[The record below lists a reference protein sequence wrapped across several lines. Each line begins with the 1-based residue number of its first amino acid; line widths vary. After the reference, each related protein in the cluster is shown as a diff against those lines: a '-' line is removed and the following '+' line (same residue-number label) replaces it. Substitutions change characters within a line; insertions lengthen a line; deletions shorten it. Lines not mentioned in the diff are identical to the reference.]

1 MCLVTSVQPISSGR
15 VVIGSLE
22 HIPCMLHCV
31 TKSYN
36 HVLRSTIP
44 TVLIMLLGC
53 TVCLIL
59 LCLSVNAETII
70 ETKRETTADN
80 KNATSHLSP
89 HSPSPTLSSTRSVE
103 KPHVHEG

>member
-1 MCLVTSVQPISSGR
+1 MEGWSLDHYRSV
-15 VVIGSLE
+15 E

-53 TVCLIL
+53 TMCLIL
-59 LCLSVNAETII
+59 LCVSVNTETIN
-70 ETKRETTADN
+70 ETKRETKTDD
-80 KNATSHLSP
+80 KNGTSQPSP
-89 HSPSPTLSSTRSVE
+89 HSPSPTSSSTGEERSVE